1 MSASPTP
8 PPFRRHVFF
17 LAGYDPM
24 TVEAHHRVFL
34 RELARFGG
42 VWNVKTKASDDPRVN
57 RTGGYWTARAEG
69 PEWTTETRF
78 EVLAWDDIVRADMNR
93 SRWSHLKGTIRAI
106 GDMIATGTIIRYF
119 QTSHRYGIFF
129 CLPYLTLALIWAA
142 AGGLGWFAARALE
155 TPVSKALVGTAL
167 AAQGQTG
174 RWIAVVAGILVAL
187 AVGVGLI
194 RLLNQRL
201 RLRQSLD
208 LAEFSV
214 DFAHDRSPKLKERI
228 TAFADRLRA
237 AVALGGV
244 DEIVLAG
251 HSLGAMHVV
260 SLVAR
265 ALRDDP
271 QLGTTVPIRVLT
283 LGSTIAKFAL
293 HPAADRLRGST
304 RTLSKA
310 AAIGWTEY
318 QARDDIVSFYKV
330 DPVTL
335 ERAGDG
341 DTTRRPLIRRVA
353 IKTMLSPA
361 TFARFRFDV
370 MRLHC
375 QFFLANDQRA
385 PFDFYAFVCAPV
397 PFDTLVGTA
406 EGPLSVFTPEG
417 GLLAPEAA
425 NQQKSA

>member
-1 MSASPTP
+1 MSAPSAP
-8 PPFRRHVFF
+8 PPFRRHIFF
-17 LAGYDPM
+17 VAGYDAM

-34 RELARFGG
+34 RELARFGEVWG
-42 VWNVKTKASDDPRVN
+42 VKAKASDDARIN
-57 RTGGYWTARAEG
+57 RTGGYWTTRAEG
-69 PEWTTETRF
+69 PGWATETRF
-78 EVLAWDDIVRADMNR
+78 EVLAWDDLVRADMNR
-93 SRWSHLKGTIRAI
+93 SRWSHLKGTVRAL
-106 GDMIATGTIIRYF
+106 GDMILSGTIFRYF
-119 QTSHRYGIFF
+119 RTSHRYGIFF
-129 CLPYLTLALIWAA
+129 CLPYLTLALIWAFA
-142 AGGLGWFAARALE
+142 AGLGWLAARALQ
-155 TPVSKALVGTAL
+155 PLVSDALVGTAL
-167 AAQGQTG
+167 AAHGQTG
-174 RWIAVVAGILVAL
+174 RWTAVVVGTVLAL
-187 AVGVGLI
+187 GVGLGLI
-194 RLLNQRL
+194 RLLNRRL

-214 DFAHDRSPKLKERI
+214 DFAHDRDPKLKERI

-237 AVALGGV
+237 TVAMGGV
-244 DEIVLAG
+244 DEIILAG

-271 QLGTTVPIRVLT
+271 QIGTTVPVRILT

-304 RTLSKA
+304 RTVSKA
-310 AAIGWTEY
+310 SAIGWTEY

-335 ERAGDG
+335 QPAGDG

-353 IKTMLSPA
+353 IKTMLTPA

-406 EGPLSVFTPEG
+406 EGPLSVFTAEG
-417 GLLAPEAA
+417 GLLAPTAA
-425 NQQKSA
+425 TQQKSA